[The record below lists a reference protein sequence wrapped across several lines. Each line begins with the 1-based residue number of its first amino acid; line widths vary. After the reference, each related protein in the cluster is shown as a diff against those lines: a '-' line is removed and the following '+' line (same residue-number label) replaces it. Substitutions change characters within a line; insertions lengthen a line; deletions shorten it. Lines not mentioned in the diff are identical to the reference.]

1 MRKLLTVI
9 VYTIIVLLIGRNL
22 SSLPRFTVLSNPQH
36 YAAELQNQTK
46 KIIAGKKGS
55 YGIYYADLTTGQHFG
70 INEHQM
76 FTAASVNK
84 VPIVAVL
91 YYLENKGKLNFDEQ
105 ITLQQSDIQD
115 YGTGSLRYAQLGTTY
130 SLKTLAKLSLQQSD
144 NTAAH
149 ILGERIGMDVIQKT
163 INDWG
168 LTQTDMANN
177 QTSPQDMYLLFQKIY
192 TNQITTPGKTDEL
205 LHFMTNTDIEDRLP
219 AELPEGTDVFHK
231 TGDAIGSLNDVGI
244 IKRNNHVF
252 FLGVLTSDIGSDEA
266 TAKKTIADIAKNAV
280 AFYDA
285 HD

>member
-9 VYTIIVLLIGRNL
+9 VYTILVLLIGRNL

-36 YAAELQNQTK
+36 YATELQAQTK

-84 VPIVAVL
+84 VPIIAVL

-115 YGTGSLRYAQLGTTY
+115 YGTGSLRYAKLGTTY
-130 SLKTLAKLSLQQSD
+130 SLKSLAKLSLQQSD

-149 ILGERIGMDVIQKT
+149 ILGERIGMDVIQHT

-177 QTSPQDMYLLFQKIY
+177 QTSPQDMELLFQKIY
-192 TNQITTPGKTDEL
+192 TNHITTPAKTQEL
-205 LHFMTNTDIEDRLP
+205 LQLMTNTDIEDRLP
-219 AELPEGTDVFHK
+219 SELPAGTTVYHK

-244 IKRNNHVF
+244 IKRNKHVF

-266 TAKKTIADIAKNAV
+266 TAKKTIADIAKNTV